1 MENQN
6 IEYKKT
12 WRDEYLKWICAF
24 ASDKYLALMNEHIEL
39 ENVPLSP
46 KMSDKMSDKDKSRL
60 SVVLGYLQ
68 KSKNISS
75 SKAAELLN
83 VEIKTANRL
92 LVKAVELG
100 ILDATGINKTRTYS
114 IKMCGEE
121 K

>member
-1 MENQN
+1 MENQS

-24 ASDKYLALMNEHIEL
+24 ASDKYLTLMNEHIEL
-39 ENVPLSP
+39 ENVPFTS
-46 KMSDKMSDKDKSRL
+46 KMSDKDKNRL
-60 SVVLGYLQ
+60 SVVLSYLQ
-68 KSKNISS
+68 KSNNISS

-83 VEIKTANRL
+83 VEIKNANRL

-114 IKMCGEE
+114 IKMCEVE

>member
-1 MENQN
+1 MENQS

-24 ASDKYLALMNEHIEL
+24 ASDKYLTLMNEHIEL
-39 ENVPLSP
+39 ENVPFTS
-46 KMSDKMSDKDKSRL
+46 KMSDKDKNRL
-60 SVVLGYLQ
+60 SVVLSYLQ
-68 KSKNISS
+68 KSNNISS

-83 VEIKTANRL
+83 VEIKNANRL

-100 ILDATGINKTRTYS
+100 ILNATGINKTRTYS
-114 IKMCGEE
+114 IKMCEVE

>member
-1 MENQN
+1 MENQS

-24 ASDKYLALMNEHIEL
+24 ASDKYLTLMNEHIEL
-39 ENVPLSP
+39 ENVPFTS
-46 KMSDKMSDKDKSRL
+46 KMSDKMSDKDKNRL
-60 SVVLGYLQ
+60 SVVLSYLQ
-68 KSKNISS
+68 KSNNISS

-114 IKMCGEE
+114 IKMCEVE